1 VKITFLGAT
10 ETVTGSKYLV
20 QTNAFNVM
28 VDCGLFQG
36 RKDLRLRN
44 WEELPI
50 DPKSIDALILTHA
63 HMDHSGYI
71 PRLVKSGFSGRIYCS
86 SATFDLCKILL
97 TDSGRLQEEDAERAN
112 RYGYTKHQPA
122 LPLYTEQDA
131 QDCLSLFCPVGYG
144 ATHDLTPELNF
155 NLYRA
160 GHILGSCFVRLS
172 QVGGT
177 SILFSGDIGRLHDP
191 VMKPPAKIQKADYLV
206 VESTYGDRLH
216 DTDNPTE
223 QIGQVVRET
232 AAKGG
237 TVVIPSFAVG
247 RAQSILYH
255 LYILKMKKQIP
266 NIPIYLD
273 SPMSIRATELLLT
286 HMNEHRLSEDECE
299 AVCDIAQYT
308 KTVEQSKA
316 IHDTN
321 DVPKVIISAS
331 GMATGG
337 RILHHLKN
345 YIGDPRSTILLA
357 GFQAAGTR
365 GDRLARGEDEI
376 KIHGQMWP
384 VRARIVKM
392 DSMSAHAD
400 YNEILTW
407 IENFTSPPN
416 KVFVTH
422 GEADAAN
429 SLKSKI
435 EEKFG
440 LTVIVPTYGH
450 SEEI

>member
-1 VKITFLGAT
+1 MKITFLGAT

-20 QTNAFNVM
+20 QTNALSVM

-71 PRLVKSGFSGRIYCS
+71 PRLVKSGFNGNIYCS

-131 QDCLSLFCPVGYG
+131 RDCLSLFSPVDYG
-144 ATHDLTPELNF
+144 AIHELTPELNF

-172 QVGGT
+172 QIGGA

-216 DTDNPTE
+216 DTDDPTE

-232 AAKGG
+232 AARGG

-299 AVCDIAQYT
+299 AVCDIAEYT

-316 IHDTN
+316 INETN

-384 VRARIVKM
+384 VRAKIVKM

-407 IENFTSPPN
+407 MENFTLPPT

-422 GEADAAN
+422 GELDAAN

-440 LTVIVPTYGH
+440 LTVAIPTYGH